1 MKKHF
6 STLTFILFLSTA
18 SGIFAQNDKLAVGVQ
33 YHSNSMGL
41 SIKYNLDSKSSIQ
54 GILNPVSVGDFSNNY
69 FGGRYNYYLETG
81 EFGKLK
87 PYVFGGLG
95 IVTYNYRY
103 SSSQGGAFNDET
115 RSFLAYSIG
124 AGLQGRLTENL
135 ELSGDLGFGKLN
147 ISSGNGSTGIA
158 LGFGL
163 HYYLN

>member
-1 MKKHF
+1 MKNHF

-54 GILNPVSVGDFSNNY
+54 GIFNPVSVGDFSNNY
-69 FGGRYNYYLETG
+69 FGGRYNYYFETG
-81 EFGKLK
+81 EFGNLK

-95 IVTYNYRY
+95 IVTYTYRY
-103 SSSQGGAFNDET
+103 SNTQGAAFNDET
-115 RSFLAYSIG
+115 RSFLGYSLG

-135 ELSGDLGFGKLN
+135 ELSGDLGFGRLN
-147 ISSGNGSTGIA
+147 VSSGSGSSGIT